1 MEDCGEFGTYYVAYA
16 FLTLGPVG
24 GGGVA
29 GGGTS
34 VIVVF
39 VIAGCHLE

>member
-16 FLTLGPVG
+16 FLTFGPV
-24 GGGVA
+24 GGVA
-29 GGGTS
+29 GGGTT